1 MKPRPPHP
9 TADWTVETLLK
20 SRADAVHVITG
31 HGMACIG
38 CAMARFETLAEV
50 AREYR
55 LDLPAFLDELSLGR
69 VRRMR
74 TRRNKQRTDRGHSG
88 LRSDDTSGATKAAP

>member
-1 MKPRPPHP
+1 MQPRPPQP

-20 SRADAVHVITG
+20 SRADTVHVINS

-55 LDLPAFLDELSLGR
+55 LDLPAFLNELCLGR
-69 VRRMR
+69 VRRLR
-74 TRRNKQRTDRGHSG
+74 ARRGKQRIGPEHSG
-88 LRSDDTSGATKAAP
+88 LRSDDTSGVTKAAP